1 METEVDN
8 TESLTLAALFYEIG
22 RFKSRADGHNGSFL
36 EVGYQ
41 WLQSAFP
48 FVAKVVQDNSQLIEQ
63 AAKLAAGLKDLPPE
77 QSGDTSALI
86 SIFSIL
92 NFNAAEHKPHFYAP
106 LKAGNICQYPHEGS
120 LEPNQLK
127 EKYTKLW
134 DGFARECQSLK
145 GTITVPQALLL
156 LEKYTS
162 YIPYV
167 PSPPES
173 PHAGVSLFDHV
184 KLTAALASCLHQ
196 ARETQLPFLLVGGD
210 FSGVQDFVYRISSK
224 GALKALRGRSFF
236 LELLTE
242 HVINEILRALE
253 LSAANIVISAGAIFN
268 LLLPNT
274 ERACKA
280 LKSAQQK
287 LNEYLLEKHDG
298 KIYLALAA
306 VEVSED
312 DLVDPEALAEKW
324 RELGQKIAQQKGHKF
339 LDILHDKD
347 QWDAFLRPKRPPD
360 LVNGPQDLSEGVC
373 PWCSKESAQLKRITW
388 QEEEMYGC
396 QACLSKRAIEECQ
409 ICHRTALLTPL
420 PPPRADVMACS
431 ICRNLYHLGEHL
443 YYTRYVI
450 GSKASSDQLDPLQK
464 AIIKLPNLAEATGWI
479 YYYFPLA
486 KTKDSPERAQ
496 PEDFQQE
503 FHVLLNDSSVVSS
516 FVINEWDLQWYS
528 LPNARLLA
536 LGTYP
541 GFKARAR
548 TEEPLQCAEE
558 VPLEFE
564 ELVGCAE
571 GMKRLGILRMDV
583 DNLGDVFIQR
593 LQGRSLAHRMA
604 LSRAMTY
611 FFKLHLNELCR
622 TESADVFPPGKP
634 QTALINRGSP
644 KMRNVIIVY
653 SGGDDLF
660 IVGTWNDTVEL
671 AFDIQQ
677 AFEEYTGGSVTLSAG
692 MIVQDEHFPLYQM
705 ARFSKKALSVAKAN
719 RTTAPSREPDK
730 DSFAI
735 FYPSCILEL
744 QGDSLKAHTPAA
756 LRWADARKCKELAQE
771 MVEVLGNGRSGD
783 AWELVVSRS
792 LLHNL
797 LRVVKS
803 AHQDGQ
809 LSLPKMAYAFSRVS
823 FKDGAKQK
831 QYSKLTEKLMPLQTL
846 CYLHPALVW
855 LEMRLRREEGTP

>member
-1 METEVDN
+1 MDN

-48 FVAKVVQDNSQLIEQ
+48 SVAKVVQDNSQLIEQ

-92 NFNAAEHKPHFYAP
+92 NFNAAEHKLHFYAP
-106 LKAGNICQYPHEGS
+106 LKAGNICQYPHDGTLEPAQIKQQYQMLWNSFNSECRS
-120 LEPNQLK
+120 LE
-127 EKYTKLW
+127 
-134 DGFARECQSLK
+134 GA
-145 GTITVPQALLL
+145 ITVPQALLL

-162 YIPYV
+162 YIPYG
-167 PSPPES
+167 PGPPES
-173 PHAGVSLFDHV
+173 PHAGVSLFDHA
-184 KLTAALASCLHQ
+184 KLTAALVSCLHQ
-196 ARETQLPFLLVGGD
+196 AGKTEPFLLVGGD

-236 LELLTE
+236 LEMMTE
-242 HVINEILRALE
+242 HVIAEILRALK
-253 LSAANIVISAGAIFN
+253 LSAANIVIGAGAIFN

-274 ERACKA
+274 EKACNA
-280 LKSAQQK
+280 LKFAQQK
-287 LNEYLLEKHDG
+287 LNEYLLNKHDG
-298 KIYLALAA
+298 KLYLALAA
-306 VEVSED
+306 VEVSKD
-312 DLVDPEALAEKW
+312 DLANPQTLAERW
-324 RELGQKIAQQKGHKF
+324 RKLGQEIAKQKGHKF
-339 LDILHDKD
+339 LDILQDKN
-347 QWDAFLRPKRPPD
+347 QRDAFLRPKSPPD
-360 LVNGPQDLSEGVC
+360 LVNGPQALFINGLC
-373 PWCSKESAQLKRITW
+373 PWCSKEGAQLQRITW
-388 QEEEMYGC
+388 QEEEIYGC
-396 QACLSKRAIEECQ
+396 QDCLSKREIEECQ

-503 FHVLLNDSSVVSS
+503 FQVLLNDSSVVSS

-622 TESADVFPPGKP
+622 TESADVFPLGKP

-660 IVGTWNDTVEL
+660 IVGTWNDIVEL
-671 AFDIQQ
+671 AFDIHH
-677 AFEEYTGGSVTLSAG
+677 AFEAYTGGSVTLSAG

-705 ARFSKKALSVAKAN
+705 ARFSKKALSAAKAN
-719 RTTAPSREPDK
+719 RTTASSREPDK

-756 LRWADARKCKELAQE
+756 LRWADAHECKKLAQE
-771 MVEVLGNGRSGD
+771 MAEVLGNGRSGA
-783 AWELVVSRS
+783 AWELLVSRS

-797 LRVVKS
+797 FRVVEN
-803 AHQDGQ
+803 ANREGQ
-809 LSLPKMAYAFSRVS
+809 LSLPKMAYALSRVS
-823 FKDGAKQK
+823 FEDGAKQE
-831 QYSKLTEKLMPLQTL
+831 QYRKLAEKLISLQTL
-846 CYLHPALVW
+846 CYLQPALVW